1 MDEQKVSKSGKALK
15 VKVKVKLK
23 IPVGMDKKGPSLGK
37 KGK

>member
-1 MDEQKVSKSGKALK
+1 MEDESKVSKGKALK

-23 IPVGMDKKGPSLGK
+23 VPLPMHKAGPSLGK

>member
-1 MDEQKVSKSGKALK
+1 MDDESKVSKGKALK

-23 IPVGMDKKGPSLGK
+23 VPLPMHKAGPSLGK

>member
-23 IPVGMDKKGPSLGK
+23 IPVGMDKKALSLGK

>member
-1 MDEQKVSKSGKALK
+1 MDDESKVSKGKALK

-23 IPVGMDKKGPSLGK
+23 VPLPMHKVGPSLGK

>member
-23 IPVGMDKKGPSLGK
+23 IPVGMDKKAPSLGK
-37 KGK
+37 KVK